1 LPASGLTPP
10 FWQHGERSVADR
22 NHAAGA
28 VRGPGIEAYSPPLH
42 WNQMQGKFVSFK
54 FYEKV
59 VLICVEFGQ
68 NPLSAANCDFKA
80 LG

>member
-1 LPASGLTPP
+1 MVNGRLPAATALPAP
-10 FWQHGERSVADR
+10 FR
-22 NHAAGA
+22 
-28 VRGPGIEAYSPPLH
+28 PGIEAYSPPLH
-42 WNQMQGKFVSFK
+42 WNQMQGKFGSFK